1 MKFTLN
7 IIAILFGLLF
17 VNAQNSFT
25 VSGKVLDYHDRV
37 PLKNAKIQIGNRT
50 VSSDAAGL
58 FSVSDISA
66 GPHGLLATHP
76 DCEPFSTNIKV
87 DKNLDLTIQLEHHIT
102 EIETVTLHAPH
113 KAANSLIIKT
123 LDRTAI
129 DRNSTENLGNILQEL
144 SGVGTLKTGNN
155 IAKPIIHGLYGSR
168 VPIISNGVR
177 MAEQE
182 WGAEHAPNIDV
193 DQFEH
198 VDVVKGAS
206 TLKYGSDAIGGVVV
220 LEAEVFKKRDTL
232 QGSVNL
238 TGISNGR
245 GAGTSIHLLKTWEN
259 GWAIK
264 TTGGFKKHGDLQTPK
279 YGLMNTGVQNNSFG
293 FTIQKNSFMEGI
305 SFDYTVTDQEIG
317 IYRGS
322 DLGNLEDFYKALTT
336 SEPIYQ
342 RRFSYEIGNPKQ
354 QVQHHIAKISAFKRL
369 ENWGKISFD
378 YNFQYNHRKEF
389 DVRRGDLAQIPSLD
403 LELYTNQIKINDLL
417 ERQFWSLE
425 TGADLKYQFNYS
437 TPETQAR
444 RLVPNYEQYAAGIY
458 SVFKYKFNNTVNAE
472 AGARYDFTRYD
483 VKKWYDLSDWERLY
497 TADFSQY
504 YEKTDGNRVFTNPEL
519 NYNNFAFNAGLNFKP
534 VKGLEVKINY
544 AKVGRTPNIAE
555 LFADGLHHSAAIIE
569 IGNMGIKSEDGH
581 QFNFNVDAKLNVL
594 SGARITVNPYLFLT
608 KNFITQVPT
617 GIQNTIRGV
626 FPVWSFR
633 QIDAKMFGFDADAQ
647 VSFTDNLTYSGTF
660 SYVYGQNRTHNEPL
674 ILMVPT
680 NFMNSLEYK
689 NADFSNFYF
698 KIQQQTFLQQKR
710 YPVYNPEIQIFANG
724 EATSKILDLS
734 TPPPAYTLWTVQTG
748 LQFNRHFSAGLQ
760 VTNLFN
766 TTYRDYLNRLRF
778 FSDEMGRNVTVN
790 IKYNF

>member
-58 FSVSDISA
+58 FSISDISA
-66 GPHGLLATHP
+66 GTHGLLATHP
-76 DCEPFSTNIKV
+76 DCEAFSTNIKV

-144 SGVGTLKTGNN
+144 SGVGALKTGNN

-264 TTGGFKKHGDLQTPK
+264 TTGGFKKLGDLQTPK

-425 TGADLKYQFNYS
+425 TGAHLKYQFNYS

-458 SVFKYKFNNTVNAE
+458 SVFKYKFSNTVNAE

-497 TADFSQY
+497 AADFSQY

-534 VKGLEVKINY
+534 VKELEVKINY

-734 TPPPAYTLWTVQTG
+734 TPPPAYTLWAVQTG

-778 FSDEMGRNVTVN
+778 FSDEMRRNVTVN